1 LADKQC
7 KIDKTH
13 IGKDIAHVAM
23 HGAAAP
29 HDMLPGTEGDSDSQ
43 KVPPSSSSTFIQ
55 QEKDMKSSQIPSISQ
70 TKQNWKSQPD

>member
-1 LADKQC
+1 
-7 KIDKTH
+7 
-13 IGKDIAHVAM
+13 
-23 HGAAAP
+23 
-29 HDMLPGTEGDSDSQ
+29 MLPGTEGDSDSQ

>member
-1 LADKQC
+1 
-7 KIDKTH
+7 
-13 IGKDIAHVAM
+13 M

-29 HDMLPGTEGDSDSQ
+29 HDKLPGTEGDSDSQ

>member
-1 LADKQC
+1 MEDKQC
-7 KIDKTH
+7 KIDRTN

-23 HGAAAP
+23 HGTAAP

-55 QEKDMKSSQIPSISQ
+55 QEMSKKSSQIPSISQ
-70 TKQNWKSQPD
+70 TKQNWKSQTD